1 MSTEEA
7 PEREHP
13 LLRIVKGDPTPEEVA
28 ALVAV
33 VSAMAAGAAEAASKQ
48 ARPKPE
54 WSAHH
59 RKLRGTHRHGP
70 GAWRA
75 SAPLTADGHRS
86 PTGPRLRLAGP
97 AEDPAERR
105 ALPRGGGQRRRRVS
119 SVAVT
124 APADYTLKLAQLKAV
139 AVAATEKRAIVIG
152 CDSVLALDG
161 EILGKP
167 ASDDEAIERW
177 QQMRGRAGVLHTGHC
192 VIDTHREVWLARS
205 AATQVRFA
213 HVSDEEIEAYVAT
226 GEPSAVAGAFTLDGL
241 GGAFVSGVTGDP
253 HNVVG
258 ISLPLLRLM
267 LEELGFVWTEFW
279 ELTVLGGQLTRAPH
293 AARRARRRPGA

>member
-1 MSTEEA
+1 MATA
-7 PEREHP
+7 PRLVLASASP
-13 LLRIVKGDPTPEEVA
+13 ARLKTLQNAGLSPEV
-28 ALVAV
+28 V
-33 VSAMAAGAAEAASKQ
+33 VSGVDE
-48 ARPKPE
+48 
-54 WSAHH
+54 
-59 RKLRGTHRHGP
+59 
-70 GAWRA
+70 
-75 SAPLTADGHRS
+75 
-86 PTGPRLRLAGP
+86 
-97 AEDPAERR
+97 
-105 ALPRGGGQRRRRVS
+105 GGVP
-119 SVAVT
+119 VT
-124 APADYTLKLAQLKAV
+124 APAEYTLKLAQLKAV
-139 AVAATEKRAIVIG
+139 AVAATEKRAVVIG

-167 ASDDEAIERW
+167 TSDDEAVERW

-226 GEPSAVAGAFTLDGL
+226 GEPSGVAGAFTLDGL

-279 ELTVLGGQLTRAPH
+279 S
-293 AARRARRRPGA
+293 

>member
-1 MSTEEA
+1 MPSPPRLVLASASPARLKTLRNA
-7 PEREHP
+7 GLSPE
-13 LLRIVKGDPTPEEVA
+13 V
-28 ALVAV
+28 V
-33 VSAMAAGAAEAASKQ
+33 VSGVDESKVEVTTAAE
-48 ARPKPE
+48 
-54 WSAHH
+54 
-59 RKLRGTHRHGP
+59 
-70 GAWRA
+70 
-75 SAPLTADGHRS
+75 
-86 PTGPRLRLAGP
+86 
-97 AEDPAERR
+97 
-105 ALPRGGGQRRRRVS
+105 
-119 SVAVT
+119 
-124 APADYTLKLAQLKAV
+124 YTLKLAQLKAV
-139 AVAATEKRAIVIG
+139 AVAATQKRAIVIG

-167 ASDDEAIERW
+167 ANESEAVDRW
-177 QQMRGRAGVLHTGHC
+177 KRMRGRAGVLHTGHC

-258 ISLPLLRLM
+258 ISLPLLRLL

-279 ELTVLGGQLTRAPH
+279 SS
-293 AARRARRRPGA
+293 

>member
-1 MSTEEA
+1 MATA
-7 PEREHP
+7 PRLVLASASP
-13 LLRIVKGDPTPEEVA
+13 ARLKTLQNAGLSPEV
-28 ALVAV
+28 V
-33 VSAMAAGAAEAASKQ
+33 VSGVDE
-48 ARPKPE
+48 
-54 WSAHH
+54 
-59 RKLRGTHRHGP
+59 
-70 GAWRA
+70 
-75 SAPLTADGHRS
+75 
-86 PTGPRLRLAGP
+86 
-97 AEDPAERR
+97 
-105 ALPRGGGQRRRRVS
+105 GGVP
-119 SVAVT
+119 VT
-124 APADYTLKLAQLKAV
+124 APAEYTLKLAQLKAV

-167 ASDDEAIERW
+167 RSDDEAVERW

-226 GEPSAVAGAFTLDGL
+226 GEPSGVAGAFTLDGL

-279 ELTVLGGQLTRAPH
+279 S
-293 AARRARRRPGA
+293 

>member
-1 MSTEEA
+1 MPPVPRLVLASASPARLKTLQSA
-7 PEREHP
+7 GLSPE
-13 LLRIVKGDPTPEEVA
+13 V
-28 ALVAV
+28 V
-33 VSAMAAGAAEAASKQ
+33 VSGVDESTV
-48 ARPKPE
+48 E
-54 WSAHH
+54 
-59 RKLRGTHRHGP
+59 
-70 GAWRA
+70 
-75 SAPLTADGHRS
+75 
-86 PTGPRLRLAGP
+86 
-97 AEDPAERR
+97 
-105 ALPRGGGQRRRRVS
+105 
-119 SVAVT
+119 VT
-124 APADYTLKLAQLKAV
+124 QPADYTLKLAQLKAV
-139 AVAATEKRAIVIG
+139 AVAAGQKRALVIG

-167 ASDDEAIERW
+167 ASEDEAISRW
-177 QQMRGRAGVLHTGHC
+177 KRMRGRAGVLHTGHC

-267 LEELGFVWTEFW
+267 FEELGFVWTEFW
-279 ELTVLGGQLTRAPH
+279 SR
-293 AARRARRRPGA
+293 

>member
-1 MSTEEA
+1 MPRAPRLVLASASPARLKTLQNAGLSPEVVVSGVDESKLEMTTA
-7 PEREHP
+7 PE
-13 LLRIVKGDPTPEEVA
+13 
-28 ALVAV
+28 
-33 VSAMAAGAAEAASKQ
+33 
-48 ARPKPE
+48 
-54 WSAHH
+54 
-59 RKLRGTHRHGP
+59 
-70 GAWRA
+70 
-75 SAPLTADGHRS
+75 
-86 PTGPRLRLAGP
+86 
-97 AEDPAERR
+97 
-105 ALPRGGGQRRRRVS
+105 
-119 SVAVT
+119 
-124 APADYTLKLAQLKAV
+124 YTLKLAQLKAV

-167 ASDDEAIERW
+167 ATEADAVERW
-177 QQMRGRAGVLHTGHC
+177 KQMRGRAGVLHTGHC

-267 LEELGFVWTEFW
+267 FEELGFVWTEFW
-279 ELTVLGGQLTRAPH
+279 SQS
-293 AARRARRRPGA
+293 

>member
-1 MSTEEA
+1 MPPVPRLVLASASPARLKTLRNA
-7 PEREHP
+7 GLSPE
-13 LLRIVKGDPTPEEVA
+13 V
-28 ALVAV
+28 V
-33 VSAMAAGAAEAASKQ
+33 VSGVDESQ
-48 ARPKPE
+48 LE
-54 WSAHH
+54 Q
-59 RKLRGTHRHGP
+59 T
-70 GAWRA
+70 
-75 SAPLTADGHRS
+75 T
-86 PTGPRLRLAGP
+86 P
-97 AEDPAERR
+97 AE
-105 ALPRGGGQRRRRVS
+105 
-119 SVAVT
+119 
-124 APADYTLKLAQLKAV
+124 YTLKLAQLKAV
-139 AVAATEKRAIVIG
+139 AVAADQRRAIVIG

-167 ASDDEAIERW
+167 ASDDEAIARW
-177 QQMRGRAGVLHTGHC
+177 KQMRGRAGVLHTGHC

-267 LEELGFVWTEFW
+267 FEELGFVWTEFW
-279 ELTVLGGQLTRAPH
+279 TR
-293 AARRARRRPGA
+293 